1 MDTQSYLEKRFAKE
15 SSIVSRKIA
24 GEFILVPIRRTAGD
38 IDHIYAINEVAG
50 RIWELID
57 STRQIRD
64 IRDIIVEEYDVLP
77 EDVERDLVEFLQ
89 QLEQLS
95 AVKVV

>member
-57 STRQIRD
+57 GTRQLKD
-64 IRDIIVEEYDVLP
+64 IRDILVDEYDVNP
-77 EDVERDLVEFLQ
+77 EEAEGDIVEFLQ

-95 AVKVV
+95 AVKDV